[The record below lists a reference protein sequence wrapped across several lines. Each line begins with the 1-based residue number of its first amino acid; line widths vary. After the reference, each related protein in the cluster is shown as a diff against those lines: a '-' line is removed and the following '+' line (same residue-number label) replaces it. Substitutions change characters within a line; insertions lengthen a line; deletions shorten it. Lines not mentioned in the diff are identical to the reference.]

1 MGQSDRFDALY
12 AEQTGLEDVP
22 IRLDDEV
29 LQADKFPPL
38 DLWEEDC
45 FVMVGESEEHDL
57 FLWTTVYSLKG
68 HGQGVWMV
76 KDGAEQETLFMAIP
90 KERRNTGLH
99 DHDFA
104 RTGWHPGRRGQGSD
118 LKVER
123 HADKVVWRLGD
134 REYISAPPVF
144 QVRGSHGGVDVDIT
158 YRQAAPAFWEWGA
171 FATAAERDRAGYDA
185 MCRVE
190 GTIKAGGETYVI
202 KKATGIKERITVGQ
216 SSNPIRTLPPPRAMY
231 WLFTMAEET
240 GIFLFHPGPP
250 GLDLGTVVHEGR
262 HLLYKPRLGH
272 GEVTLI
278 ELEHWRDP
286 RSGLHFPSRWRLN
299 MSSTEGVVDLDINSH
314 GRCWFNWVLS
324 EGVRMCAY
332 LLATANGSFTRPDG
346 TTVAFKDELICVNWL
361 RTYSTWYETLPEG

>member
-1 MGQSDRFDALY
+1 MGQSDRFDTLY
-12 AEQTGLEDVP
+12 AEQSGLEDVP

-29 LQADKFPPL
+29 LHADKFPAV

-90 KERRNTGLH
+90 KERRGKGLQ
-99 DHDFA
+99 DHDFV
-104 RTGWHPGRRGQGSD
+104 RVGWHPGRRGQGSD

-123 HADKVVWRLGD
+123 HADKVVWSLGD
-134 REYISAPPVF
+134 RQYISAPPVF
-144 QVRGSHGGVDVDIT
+144 HVRGAHGGVDVDIT
-158 YRQAAPAFWEWGA
+158 YRQAAPAFWEWGP
-171 FATAAERDRAGYDA
+171 FATAAERDRGGYDA

-190 GTIKAGGETYVI
+190 GTIKAGGKTYVI

-216 SSNPIRTLPPPRAMY
+216 SSNPIRTLAPPREMY

-262 HLLYKPRLGH
+262 HLLYKPKLGH
-272 GEVTLI
+272 GNVTLT
-278 ELEHWRDP
+278 ELEHWHDP
-286 RSGLHFPSRWRLN
+286 RSGLYFPTRWHLN

-314 GRCWFNWVLS
+314 GRSWFNWVLS

-346 TTVAFKDELICVNWL
+346 TTVAFKDELICNNWL